1 MSREILFNYAMRF
14 AGVPYKW
21 GGDDPMSGIDC
32 SGLVIE
38 LMQSQGLLPR
48 GFDSTAKGIHAFF
61 AAKTVSAPEFGALL
75 FFGKP
80 EISHTAFALSDTL
93 MLEAGGGDSTVVD
106 LKTAEAKN
114 AFVRV
119 RPIAWRHD
127 LAAIVKP
134 EYPWGAL

>member
-1 MSREILFNYAMRF
+1 MSRDILLDYVMRF
-14 AGVPYKW
+14 VGVPYRW
-21 GGDDPMSGIDC
+21 GGDDPLVGIDC

-48 GFDSTAKGIHAFF
+48 GYDSTAKGIHDHFV
-61 AAKTVSAPEFGALL
+61 AKTVLTPEFGALL

-80 EISHTAFALSDTL
+80 EITHTAFALSATL
-93 MLEAGGGDSTVVD
+93 MVEAGGGDSTVVD
-106 LKTAEAKN
+106 LKTAAAKN
-114 AFVRV
+114 AFVRL

-134 EYPWGAL
+134 VYLWEAT